1 MRENN
6 FVILFSSIR
15 KKIYKLLNSKL
26 KNYNIS
32 IIEALYLIIISDE
45 EYISFKELTRKADC
59 DKGMTTK
66 VLVKLKMMEFVTYDT
81 KNISITNKGLDVS
94 NEIKDILKKIRDRLS
109 NKIGKDKLNNI
120 YEELSEFNNILEGE
134 IKC

>member
-26 KNYNIS
+26 KNFNIS

-66 VLVKLKMMEFVTYDT
+66 VLVKLKMMGFVTYDT

-94 NEIKDILKKIRDRLS
+94 NEIKDILKEIRDRLS
-109 NKIGKDKLNNI
+109 NKIGKEKLNNI